1 MDAPAVTSSVAIHLT
16 ESGIWSCAQGVTTA
30 IREMTP
36 LYFVDDEYIDVDG
49 GVLAVSD
56 ALTAVLR
63 SAIGVDGESAPIATA
78 VLSCPSE
85 WGSARR
91 SVLSDAGA
99 RVAAGVVLV
108 PVAVAAA
115 ESIATPAGRWLVVE
129 SRTVGAT
136 ASYVVG
142 EVGGYR
148 VAECEHD
155 SSVCAD
161 EGIEKWGAAVAEL
174 VIRARGDR
182 RVDGILLTGID
193 DSREVPSMRDAVA
206 ASVEPAADIR
216 VVTGEEIARALA
228 SGLPEAV
235 GAPPVMAV
243 PQANWLEPALQRS
256 EQDGRRHVRP
266 TLFAVAAVLAV
277 VVGAVL
283 VFTLRG
289 PDSGAESVRALDASA
304 VPVAAPTPTT
314 TFGLPRTTTTTTTAT
329 AAAGTDLEVGGL
341 RVTLPGGWTQ
351 RVNGASAPSGA
362 RVELVPSG
370 GADRRI
376 IITQNAVREGAG
388 YDEVAATLAA
398 KIAQRGRPGL
408 FRELERDVVFGG
420 RPGISYSEFPDE
432 SSAVRWHVLIERD
445 LQVSVGC
452 QFLTEE
458 WESIESACEEVV
470 RSLVIVR

>member
-1 MDAPAVTSSVAIHLT
+1 MTSSVAIHLT
-16 ESGIWSCAQGVTTA
+16 ESGMWSCARGVTTA
-30 IREMTP
+30 IRELTP
-36 LYFVDDEYIDVDG
+36 LCFVDDEYVDVDG

-63 SAIGVDGESAPIATA
+63 SGIDAAGESAPIATA
-78 VLSCPSE
+78 VLSHPSE

-91 SVLSDAGA
+91 SVLSDAGS
-99 RVAAGVVLV
+99 RVATGTVLV

-115 ESIATPAGRWLVVE
+115 ESIAAPAGRWLVVE

-136 ASYVVG
+136 ACYVVG

-148 VAECEHD
+148 VADCDHD

-161 EGIEKWGAAVAEL
+161 EGIDGWVAAVAEL
-174 VIRARGDR
+174 VARARGDR

-193 DSREVPSMRDAVA
+193 DSREVSSLRDAVA
-206 ASVEPAADIR
+206 ASVEPAVDIR
-216 VVTGEEIARALA
+216 VVTGEDIARGLA
-228 SGLPEAV
+228 SRLPEAV
-235 GAPPVMAV
+235 GEPPVMAV
-243 PQANWLEPALQRS
+243 PQSNWLEPALQRS
-256 EQDGRRHVRP
+256 EQDDRRHVRP

-289 PDSGAESVRALDASA
+289 PDSGTESVRALDASA
-304 VPVAAPTPTT
+304 VPAAPATPTT
-314 TFGLPRTTTTTTTAT
+314 TYGPPRATTTTAT
-329 AAAGTDLEVGGL
+329 AVAGTDLEVGGL

-351 RVNGASAPSGA
+351 RVTGASAPSGA

-376 IITQNAVREGAG
+376 IITQNAVRDGAG

-408 FRELERDVVFGG
+408 FGELERDVVFGG

-432 SSAVRWHVLIERD
+432 SSAVRWHVLVERD

-458 WESIESACEEVV
+458 WESIESACEELV